1 MFRSDGI
8 LLGRSPHSEAAI
20 GQKGAQTIPFLD
32 IWSGPEGEDQLASL
46 QALTHYPLVVSVST
60 TASAALAQWT
70 WDAKT
75 IIGAVGLA
83 GLSIGGFILLIVRKL
98 MQGIRRSRERV
109 RGQKLQLD
117 IALNNMSQGLL
128 LCDAQDRVIL
138 CNKRYM
144 EIYGVPANMVA
155 RGSSRW
161 ELIKHHFATG
171 RMAGDPEQYMSAAR
185 KASHSRTVETTDGR
199 TISVIG
205 GVIEGGFRVT
215 THEDITDRRRAEQER
230 DRNRDFLD
238 RIIDN
243 IPVTVFVKDAHSLR
257 YILINRAGETLLG
270 LPRDQLVGKT
280 PHEIF
285 DKETA
290 DTIVEHDREML
301 HSNPEIYVPEHSIN
315 TPRNGVRLVT
325 SNRICV
331 RDQNGEMQYLL
342 GVSEDM
348 TERKSVEDQL
358 RQAQKME
365 AVGRLT
371 GGLAHDFNNLL
382 TIIIGNLDLLQED
395 IAGNQ
400 EAESKIETILEA
412 SERGAELTRLMLA
425 FSRRQPL
432 QARAVDVNKLIR
444 QTTSL
449 LNRTLGEDISIE
461 LRPATDLEPALVDES
476 QLETALLNIAINAR
490 DAMPGGGTLT
500 VTTRGAELDADYA
513 ALHPGV
519 TPGTYVQIE
528 IADTGIGMP
537 PEIVEHIFEPFFT
550 TKAVGTGSGL
560 GLSMVYGLI
569 KQSQGHISVH
579 SEVGEGTVFKLI
591 LPVARPAES
600 QAPGPEQTTEQAA
613 GPSGDAVILA
623 VDDNPHVRAT
633 VVVQLQGLGY
643 RVREAD
649 SARGAL
655 EILDGTDR
663 IDLLFTD
670 IVMPGGLNGKE
681 LATQARSKRPDLKV
695 LFTSGFPGTSSG
707 PGTRFEEGDVLL
719 SKPYRR
725 HDLAKAVEAVLTLPA

>member
-1 MFRSDGI
+1 M
-8 LLGRSPHSEAAI
+8 
-20 GQKGAQTIPFLD
+20 
-32 IWSGPEGEDQLASL
+32 
-46 QALTHYPLVVSVST
+46 
-60 TASAALAQWT
+60 
-70 WDAKT
+70 
-75 IIGAVGLA
+75 
-83 GLSIGGFILLIVRKL
+83 
-98 MQGIRRSRERV
+98 
-109 RGQKLQLD
+109 
-117 IALNNMSQGLL
+117 
-128 LCDAQDRVIL
+128 
-138 CNKRYM
+138 
-144 EIYGVPANMVA
+144 
-155 RGSSRW
+155 
-161 ELIKHHFATG
+161 
-171 RMAGDPEQYMSAAR
+171 
-185 KASHSRTVETTDGR
+185 
-199 TISVIG
+199 
-205 GVIEGGFRVT
+205 
-215 THEDITDRRRAEQER
+215 
-230 DRNRDFLD
+230 
-238 RIIDN
+238 
-243 IPVTVFVKDAHSLR
+243 
-257 YILINRAGETLLG
+257 
-270 LPRDQLVGKT
+270 
-280 PHEIF
+280 
-285 DKETA
+285 
-290 DTIVEHDREML
+290 
-301 HSNPEIYVPEHSIN
+301 PEHLIN

-400 EAESKIETILEA
+400 EAESKIETILQA

-591 LPVARPAES
+591 LPVARPAEL

-670 IVMPGGLNGKE
+670 IVMPGGLQRQG
-681 LATQARSKRPDLKV
+681 ACHPSPQQAPRPESAVHLRFSRHIERPGNKV
-695 LFTSGFPGTSSG
+695 RGGG
-707 PGTRFEEGDVLL
+707 RAAEQ
-719 SKPYRR
+719 
-725 HDLAKAVEAVLTLPA
+725 ALPQA